1 MVRTLG
7 SLRNED
13 GNGYENV
20 TQKVNLRCLKLNR
33 AYSVS
38 FNLSMVGIFL
48 ELNSK
53 GLHQSSGKEKKAAVF
68 YSRHRHGLG
77 GGWRGRWG
85 WWVLRVLGE
94 TSGTIKSGNDKAS
107 KKPLVRLDC

>member
-33 AYSVS
+33 AYSIS
-38 FNLSMVGIFL
+38 FNSSKVGIFFFFGV
-48 ELNSK
+48 EFQGTASK
-53 GLHQSSGKEKKAAVF
+53 FRKRKRKQLSFVAVID
-68 YSRHRHGLG
+68 RGWGVG
-77 GGWRGRWG
+77 GGGVG
-85 WWVLRVLGE
+85 VG
-94 TSGTIKSGNDKAS
+94 G
-107 KKPLVRLDC
+107 C